1 MKIPT
6 FKTVI
11 TYTAIFISIVI
22 ALGVIAYSVNF
33 VFDSFKTS
41 KQVDNLIKTNATLR
55 SQIDVFTISERAAK
69 EEKAKLLLDLSKKE
83 VLVIEKEKIIYK
95 DGQLIVPPDYDTL
108 KADYLILGD
117 NYKLVKAMYEALL
130 QQSQKDSDTI
140 DTAMKKIDDLNTQN
154 TNLLDQLKKPVKKEL
169 FSQSVLFGV
178 GVNIDNTLSYNLGYQ
193 ITLLQKFQGQV
204 ILTYP
209 ARATV
214 MLGVRL

>member
-1 MKIPT
+1 VKIPT